1 MNIQEAYFEDD
12 SVDLSDSE
20 LIDFCKSSGIKV
32 EPKGAHGLI
41 RFTGSK
47 AQLQHMINSYWGEP
61 DDYIDNIKEANS
73 MSLLKDLLVLTEASA
88 EDKAD
93 SFIQKIADGT
103 GIAYGKIKNVFS
115 SGSGEGNGPTL
126 AKLEKDGYDSGG
138 AWPENQKWF
147 KKHGVTKAEYN
158 AICKLDESV
167 KLTEMEE
174 EYDSEAFGELIDKLE
189 DCIGDASAIVSDKT
203 WKRQIANLNR
213 HTNTDE
219 AAIASGEIATSIKK
233 LLSMISQFKSHTD
246 V

>member
-1 MNIQEAYFEDD
+1 MNLLQDLIQLNE
-12 SVDLSDSE
+12 
-20 LIDFCKSSGIKV
+20 
-32 EPKGAHGLI
+32 
-41 RFTGSK
+41 GS
-47 AQLQHMINSYWGEP
+47 I
-61 DDYIDNIKEANS
+61 
-73 MSLLKDLLVLTEASA
+73 

-115 SGSGEGNGPTL
+115 SGSGDGNNTTL
-126 AKLEKDGYDSGG
+126 VKLEKDGYNSGG
-138 AWPENQKWF
+138 AWAENQKWF
-147 KKHGVTKAEYN
+147 KRHGITKAEYN

-167 KLTEMEE
+167 KLTEAEE

-189 DCIGDASAIVSDKT
+189 DCISDASAIISNST
-203 WKRQIANLNR
+203 WKRQIANLNH

-219 AAIASGEIATSIKK
+219 AAIASGEIAASIKK